1 MLQLR
6 PGAAEER
13 KKLKKKKNL
22 QMQHL
27 AEYLASLFHKG
38 RLGGIINKK
47 QSVYVCIHVDGVFLE
62 EKVYLS

>member
-1 MLQLR
+1 
-6 PGAAEER
+6 
-13 KKLKKKKNL
+13 
-22 QMQHL
+22 MQHL

-47 QSVYVCIHVDGVFLE
+47 ESVYVCIHVDGVFLK